1 MNRSQQKMAYFG
13 FSGVGGLT
21 LLTLFVVVSA
31 TPASG
36 PNRRLLQETLATD
49 PLLEINDEVF
59 GGVPEERG
67 EREKR
72 LLGQKTSVI
81 TLPLKIGKN
90 VASKAF
96 SSVKTGVVKKLLS
109 VSAGSSSSASGTGL
123 KVAKTVGTKTA
134 KAAAVIGVKT
144 LLLNLIF
151 GKINQ
156 LIEWKTR
163 LLDNLD
169 KQNRAKNQQFL
180 SGGVKSTTPSD
191 ASAEAQ
197 SNSQDNA
204 DPEFDPEKVS
214 LNVPDEL
221 FAPAFNSI
229 NSISSIIGNVIQNT
243 AERLARF
250 IEQLKPLLRTSLG
263 FRPARREPDEIV
275 DEIQDTQA
283 TQNTQDDELD
293 SSDSKSDS
301 QKSTLKSSYTALVHS
316 G

>member
-1 MNRSQQKMAYFG
+1 M
-13 FSGVGGLT
+13 
-21 LLTLFVVVSA
+21 TLFVVVNA

-191 ASAEAQ
+191 ASVDYGFSSSPGYFQATAE
-197 SNSQDNA
+197 
-204 DPEFDPEKVS
+204 
-214 LNVPDEL
+214 
-221 FAPAFNSI
+221 PAFQQQPSVQVDT
-229 NSISSIIGNVIQNT
+229 SGYSYST
-243 AERLARF
+243 P
-250 IEQLKPLLRTSLG
+250 EQPY
-263 FRPARREPDEIV
+263 
-275 DEIQDTQA
+275 
-283 TQNTQDDELD
+283 
-293 SSDSKSDS
+293 
-301 QKSTLKSSYTALVHS
+301 SYAK
-316 G
+316 

>member
-1 MNRSQQKMAYFG
+1 MANFG
-13 FSGVGGLT
+13 FSGVGGVT
-21 LLTLFVVVSA
+21 LLSLLVVVSA
-31 TPASG
+31 TPAAG
-36 PNRRLLQETLATD
+36 PSRRLLQEKLASD

-59 GGVPEERG
+59 GGVQEERG

-72 LLGQKTSVI
+72 LLGQKTGVI
-81 TLPLKIGKN
+81 GIGAKIGKN

-180 SGGVKSTTPSD
+180 SGGVKTTTPSD

-197 SNSQDNA
+197 NDNA
-204 DPEFDPEKVS
+204 DPDFDPEKVS

-263 FRPARREPDEIV
+263 FRPARREPDEMV

-283 TQNTQDDELD
+283 TQSATQNDEADDTG
-293 SSDSKSDS
+293 DS
-301 QKSTLKSSYTALVHS
+301 QKSTLKSSYTALVHKR
-316 G
+316 